1 MLADHFKAYKNQ
13 IKDDQIKYLMTEIRL
28 KIIKQNLD
36 ITELFKKFDVDG
48 NNDLEY
54 KEFRQLLLKIDPS
67 ITNYDT

>member
-1 MLADHFKAYKNQ
+1 
-13 IKDDQIKYLMTEIRL
+13 MTEIRL